1 MDDALSRRL
10 AGEVE
15 PPDEPK
21 GQGSDMSNL
30 GEQMVGG
37 LAGLRAL
44 HASGWEP
51 HADLEWQDD
60 EKEWLATPTVQQE
73 ATESRIDTRTLAI
86 AAGVFLLAALPRL
99 FVLFFVTDPQNP
111 GLGWYGDTFH
121 HWQIAILSKEIGF
134 AEGFLRLWDFKG
146 LEFFWGL
153 LHPLVLIGLFNLTGS
168 VSIVI
173 PRLVSAIGAS
183 ITMVMFFF
191 LLRRYFNVKVAVAG
205 VLLAIVNPVAIF
217 SDGIGMQE
225 PLGLIFLLGGLLLWP
240 KRVFWTG
247 FCYAIAGTVR
257 AEYWI
262 FGAGLMIVA
271 LIIDRSWD
279 RKIALAMG
287 WLLPSLAYAKYLL
300 DWTGNPIYPVYWNFM
315 GNAAGE
321 WMVEAPLTPDRVIAR
336 WTARIVL
343 VIAGAAAIWIFRNRR
358 QYSAFILLGL
368 GNFLFLAMMWG
379 FSSYIHG
386 FIPRFIYDRLMV
398 VPYLYIGFFIA
409 IGLFYY
415 LPKYRGGR
423 ALQGLG
429 WIAVVAIAA
438 VSQIAWVGLMGYYDG
453 IRPIFEEEK
462 LLAQQIAEKYEG
474 GTIAIPEDRPAMVY
488 ALIEYHGIEARNLI
502 GQMYDPFSYM
512 SGDPFIDWG
521 QNRNLLADWFTRNDI
536 QLLVYDVKKGNYNIM
551 VDLEREWFHR
561 LGSGF
566 RDEIK
571 IYEVNVG

>member
-10 AGEVE
+10 AGEIE
-15 PPDEPK
+15 HSDEP
-21 GQGSDMSNL
+21 SDEDSSTDNF
-30 GEQMVGG
+30 GAQMIGG
-37 LAGLRAL
+37 LAGLSAL

-51 HADLEWQDD
+51 PADLEWRD
-60 EKEWLATPTVQQE
+60 EEKDWLATPTIEKE
-73 ATESRIDTRTLAI
+73 ASGSRIDGRTLAI
-86 AAGVFLLAALPRL
+86 AAGVFLLAVLPRL

-121 HWQIAILSKEIGF
+121 HWQIAILSKDIGF
-134 AEGFLRLWDFKG
+134 SEGFLRLWDFKG

-183 ITMVMFFF
+183 IAMVMFFF
-191 LLRRYFNVKVAVAG
+191 LLRRYFNVKVAIAG

-225 PLGLIFLLGGLLLWP
+225 PLGLIFLLGGMLLYP
-240 KRVFWTG
+240 KRIFWTG
-247 FCYAIAGTVR
+247 VFFAVAGLVR
-257 AEYWI
+257 SEYWI
-262 FGAGLMIVA
+262 FGAGLMVVG
-271 LIIDRSWD
+271 LIIERGWD
-279 RKIALAMG
+279 RRIILAGG
-287 WLLPSLAYAKYLL
+287 WLIPSLAYAKYLL

-336 WTARIVL
+336 WTARIAI
-343 VIAGAAAIWIFRNRR
+343 VIAAAAAVWVLKNRK
-358 QYSAFILLGL
+358 QYAPFILLGL
-368 GNFLFLAMMWG
+368 GNVLFLGYMWG

-398 VPYLYIGFFIA
+398 VPYLYFGFFIA
-409 IGLFYY
+409 IGLFYI
-415 LPKYRGGR
+415 LPKYGGGK

-429 WIAVVAIAA
+429 WVAVVGIATL
-438 VSQIAWVGLMGYYDG
+438 SQVAWIGLMGYYDG

-462 LLAQQIAEKYEG
+462 LVSAQIAEKYEG

-502 GQMYDPFSYM
+502 GQMYDPFAYM
-512 SGDPFIDWG
+512 SGDPFADWG
-521 QNRNLLADWFTRNDI
+521 QNRELLADWFATNDI
-536 QLLVYDVKKGNYNIM
+536 QLLVYDNKKGNYNNLM
-551 VDLEREWFHR
+551 EREREWFHR

-571 IYEVNVG
+571 IYEVNIG

>member
-15 PPDEPK
+15 PSDEPK
-21 GQGSDMSNL
+21 EQGSDMSNL

-191 LLRRYFNVKVAVAG
+191 LLRRYFNVKVA
-205 VLLAIVNPVAIF
+205 
-217 SDGIGMQE
+217 SR
-225 PLGLIFLLGGLLLWP
+225 LW
-240 KRVFWTG
+240 
-247 FCYAIAGTVR
+247 
-257 AEYWI
+257 
-262 FGAGLMIVA
+262 
-271 LIIDRSWD
+271 
-279 RKIALAMG
+279 
-287 WLLPSLAYAKYLL
+287 
-300 DWTGNPIYPVYWNFM
+300 
-315 GNAAGE
+315 
-321 WMVEAPLTPDRVIAR
+321 
-336 WTARIVL
+336 
-343 VIAGAAAIWIFRNRR
+343 
-358 QYSAFILLGL
+358 
-368 GNFLFLAMMWG
+368 
-379 FSSYIHG
+379 
-386 FIPRFIYDRLMV
+386 
-398 VPYLYIGFFIA
+398 
-409 IGLFYY
+409 
-415 LPKYRGGR
+415 R
-423 ALQGLG
+423 ALQAGSLLPRPEPP
-429 WIAVVAIAA
+429 ASRALL
-438 VSQIAWVGLMGYYDG
+438 SQCRSSPSTGGKGGPCRRTTNGCWRRLDG
-453 IRPIFEEEK
+453 SP
-462 LLAQQIAEKYEG
+462 
-474 GTIAIPEDRPAMVY
+474 P
-488 ALIEYHGIEARNLI
+488 
-502 GQMYDPFSYM
+502 
-512 SGDPFIDWG
+512 
-521 QNRNLLADWFTRNDI
+521 
-536 QLLVYDVKKGNYNIM
+536 
-551 VDLEREWFHR
+551 
-561 LGSGF
+561 
-566 RDEIK
+566 
-571 IYEVNVG
+571 